1 MEKWLVVGAAY
12 LSGSI
17 PFGLVISRVL
27 GGVDVRRY
35 GSGNIGTA
43 NVLRTVGKTAAALT
57 LVGDMLKGFL
67 PVFAATYMGVGEPLL
82 LLTGL
87 AAIAGHNW
95 SLFLRFSGG
104 KGVATGF
111 GVLLGIFPVEALI
124 GASVWILVVLLS
136 RYTSL
141 GALASAAVIL
151 ILVLFRDGPSPRFL
165 FLCLV
170 ALFII
175 FTHRENIK
183 RLLQGTER
191 KVGQRVR

>member
-1 MEKWLVVGAAY
+1 MEGWFLVAVAY

-17 PFGLVISRVL
+17 PFGLIISKVL

-43 NVLRTVGKTAAALT
+43 NVLRTVGKTAAVLT
-57 LVGDMLKGFL
+57 LVGDTLKGFL
-67 PVFAATYMGVGEPLL
+67 PVFAATSLRVPEPLF

-95 SLFLRFSGG
+95 SIFLRFSGG
-104 KGVATGF
+104 KGVATSF
-111 GVLLGIFPVEALI
+111 GVLLGLFPPLALI
-124 GASVWILVVLLS
+124 GALIWLLVVLLS

-141 GALASAAVIL
+141 GALVSAAVIL
-151 ILVLFRDGPSPRFL
+151 LLVFFTSGLSPRFL
-165 FLCLV
+165 FVCTL
-170 ALFII
+170 ALLIV
-175 FTHRENIK
+175 FTHRENIQ

>member
-1 MEKWLVVGAAY
+1 MEKWFLVAVAY

-17 PFGLVISRVL
+17 PFGLIISKVL

-57 LVGDMLKGFL
+57 LVGDTLKGFL
-67 PVFAATYMGVGEPLL
+67 PVFAAASLKGQEPLL

-95 SLFLRFSGG
+95 SVFLRFSGG
-104 KGVATGF
+104 KGVATSF
-111 GVLLGIFPVEALI
+111 GVLLGLFPVLALI
-124 GASVWILVVLLS
+124 GAVVWLLVVLLF

-141 GALASAAVIL
+141 GALVSAAL
-151 ILVLFRDGPSPRFL
+151 ILFLVFFIYGLSPRLL
-165 FLCLV
+165 FVCIL
-170 ALFII
+170 ALLIV
-175 FTHRENIK
+175 FTHRENIQ

-191 KVGQRVR
+191 KVGERVR

>member
-1 MEKWLVVGAAY
+1 MAEWFLVAVAY

-17 PFGLVISRVL
+17 PFGLILSKVL

-57 LVGDMLKGFL
+57 LVGDTLKGFL
-67 PVFAATYMGVGEPLL
+67 PVFAATSLRVSEPLL

-95 SLFLRFSGG
+95 SIFLRFSGG
-104 KGVATGF
+104 KGVATSF
-111 GVLLGIFPVEALI
+111 GVLLGLFPVLALI
-124 GASVWILVVLLS
+124 GAVVWLLVVLLS

-141 GALASAAVIL
+141 GALVSAAVIL
-151 ILVLFRDGPSPRFL
+151 LLVFFTSGLSPRFL
-165 FLCLV
+165 FVSIL
-170 ALFII
+170 ALLIV
-175 FTHRENIK
+175 FTHRENIQ

-191 KVGQRVR
+191 KVGERVR